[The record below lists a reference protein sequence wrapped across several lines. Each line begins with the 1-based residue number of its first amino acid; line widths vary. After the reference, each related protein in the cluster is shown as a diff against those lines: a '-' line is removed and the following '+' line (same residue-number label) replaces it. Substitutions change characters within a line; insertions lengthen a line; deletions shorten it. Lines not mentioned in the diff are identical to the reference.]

1 MGQPA
6 GKTNPTPSAEPAK
19 MNPAGSVDRK
29 NDIGSGYDGAIK
41 AAVVPGAQWK
51 GACRNSNCAVGGVVL
66 INHTYAAFRESPSSR
81 RRWPRPAR
89 LDRMTGFKNCS
100 KSFGDLYCF

>member
-6 GKTNPTPSAEPAK
+6 GKTNPTLSAEPAK
-19 MNPAGSVDRK
+19 TNPAGSVDRK
-29 NDIGSGYDGAIK
+29 NDIGSADDGAIK

-51 GACRNSNCAVGGVVL
+51 GACRNNNCAVGGVVL

-81 RRWPRPAR
+81 KMPASTGATRSHDR
-89 LDRMTGFKNCS
+89 LQELFEKFR
-100 KSFGDLYCF
+100 